1 MHEKKV
7 GGKSQTTWIRSGM
20 NGGLHE
26 ERLCESEI
34 NFDPAGPLSSSWTT
48 SSSGHALGVFEFRN
62 LTDLSM
68 NSPFN
73 ASNNQRRRS
82 FLMNIPWTN
91 WLPAAIFAEQQDNSL
106 LVSRLK

>member
-62 LTDLSM
+62 LTDLSL
-68 NSPFN
+68 NSDVPHVQFESVLGLN
-73 ASNNQRRRS
+73 KFQNMADLQV
-82 FLMNIPWTN
+82 L
-91 WLPAAIFAEQQDNSL
+91 
-106 LVSRLK
+106 